1 MPVSPWK
8 EGEKVRT
15 VGGGEVWW
23 EEREGGKM
31 VGACFGKLEWDE
43 WRAADVD
50 VDPAG
55 RY

>member
-23 EEREGGKM
+23 EEREGGKI
-31 VGACFGKLEWDE
+31 VGAGIRSSGWIATDMD
-43 WRAADVD
+43 ADS
-50 VDPAG
+50 AG